1 MTIIM
6 TLFIMYWLPT
16 IIAIARQ
23 AHSAL
28 GVFILNLLLGWT
40 ILGWIIA
47 LVWSLAAENRAVIVH
62 VDRTDY
68 GPR

>member
-28 GVFILNLLLGWT
+28 GVFILNFLLGWT